1 MVHMH
6 DPPKLTL
13 AAEHAETMQV
23 RPAESVSSLWD
34 FLSVP
39 FEQESAP
46 AEGGADSNPSRD
58 LCRWYILQ
66 RIALHF
72 LSYTM

>member
-1 MVHMH
+1 MH

-13 AAEHAETMQV
+13 AAEHAETMRV
-23 RPAESVSSLWD
+23 RPAESVLSLWD

-39 FEQESAP
+39 FEKGSAS

-58 LCRWYILQ
+58 LCRWHILQ
-66 RIALHF
+66 RFALHF
-72 LSYTM
+72 LSYIM